1 MVMRN
6 QLPLALFA
14 GLCFVSVASAQEDTR
29 PDALRSIEST
39 RGGRHWVDAKTQPP
53 KSPEESL
60 KAFGIEPG
68 VHIELFAA
76 EPLVM
81 DPVAIAFDEAGRAFV
96 VEYGDYPIGSEKE
109 GADPLSRVV
118 VLLDTDN
125 DGRADK
131 RHVFADKLTFAH
143 SLLPWNDGILVGAQ
157 TQLLFLKD
165 TDGDFKA
172 DERTVLYDGFKAAHP
187 QMQIGNPRWGFDN
200 WIYCNYGPGKITS
213 PQRPGE
219 EVQMPRSEFRFNPLT
234 REFGP
239 AAGLG
244 QFGNTIDNFGNRFF
258 CTNRNPIMTALLPQ
272 SVLRR
277 NPFAVIPNPKYD
289 VAPSGGDTRVY
300 PLVEMKSNYL
310 SHAGTHTSAC
320 GVTAYHGDL
329 FGGDFDHSVFV
340 CEPIGHLVTRSIVK
354 PDGAR
359 LKASRAR
366 EKADFLAS
374 SDTWFRPASLATG
387 PDGAL
392 YLADMYRLWV
402 EHPKFL
408 PPEIA
413 AKLDWRA
420 GEDRGRIWK
429 MYPEGKSPKKYT
441 PPRSPEEIV
450 ELLKDSNGWRRQLGQ
465 RLLVERQW
473 NSLAVELRSV
483 LSPGSGPLAELTPT
497 LQTLT
502 QLHALR
508 TLEGLGELRDF
519 DLSGALMFDGPAHSP
534 AELARHAVQIAAGRL
549 VGSTN
554 LTEAVCRLAEF
565 PDARVRFEVAVA
577 LGEVSS
583 DEATT
588 ALIRI
593 ARRDG
598 ADPAIASAILTSV
611 RDRSARVLAGLL
623 AADADAEGKA
633 EAAPAL
639 GLVRDLATVV
649 GARAHLG
656 ELKQTLALF
665 NSESADTPAD
675 SSTEGAWQSAI
686 VTGLATGL
694 PRHRGE
700 LGRVSL
706 ASLLSKPPQEI
717 ADYVAGVRGVLDQ
730 AAATALDSAAGSSA
744 RAAAIELLA
753 WQSFDDTRETFLKLL
768 NADQPGAIQLA
779 AIDALQRSGHAEAAS
794 VVLEQWSSLGPEAR
808 SPGLTLMLLRMN
820 TTLTTLQAMRDGD
833 VNPAVVD
840 IDRRVRLM
848 MHPREDI
855 RELAVQLFGGAVSEN
870 RREVA
875 RTYESALKLKGD
887 AVRGEAV
894 FKRVCSKCHRIN
906 GQGHQVGPD
915 ISDVRNR
922 SFEALLFDILD
933 PNSKVEPRFT
943 GYAVI
948 TDDGR
953 VFNGLMVSESAEVVV
968 LREAENKEQV
978 IPRAEIDELR
988 STSKSLMP
996 EGVEKEVTIEQMADL
1011 LTFLKGTSPQP

>member
-1 MVMRN
+1 MRIFSASL
-6 QLPLALFA
+6 LPLAVT
-14 GLCFVSVASAQEDTR
+14 CFSISQIAAQEDTR
-29 PDALRSIEST
+29 PDALRAIEST
-39 RGGRHWVDAKTQPP
+39 RGGRHWVDEKTQPP
-53 KSPEESL
+53 KSPEESQ
-60 KAFGIEPG
+60 KAFEIEPG
-68 VHIELFAA
+68 VRIELFAA

-81 DPVAIAFDEAGRAFV
+81 DPVAIAFDELGRAFV
-96 VEYGDYPIGSEKE
+96 VEYGDYPTGPEKE
-109 GADPLSRVV
+109 GSDPLSRVV
-118 VLLDTDN
+118 VLLDTDG

-131 RHVFADKLTFAH
+131 RQIFADKLTFAH

-165 TDGDFKA
+165 TDGDLKA
-172 DERTVLYDGFKAAHP
+172 DERTVLYDGFLPAHP

-219 EVQMPRSEFRFNPLT
+219 TVEMPRSEFRFNPLT

-258 CTNRNPIMTALLPQ
+258 CTNRNPIMTALLPL
-272 SVLRR
+272 SVVQR
-277 NPFAVIPNPKYD
+277 NPFAVIPNPQYD

-329 FGGDFDHSVFV
+329 FDGDFDHSVFV
-340 CEPIGHLVTRSIVK
+340 CEPIGHLVTRSIVRAE
-354 PDGAR
+354 GAI
-359 LKASRAR
+359 LKATRAR

-374 SDTWFRPASLATG
+374 RDTWFRPASLATG

-429 MYPEGKSPKKYT
+429 MYPEGRSPKKYV
-441 PPRSPEEIV
+441 PPRSPEDIIK
-450 ELLKDSNGWRRQLGQ
+450 LLEDSNGWRRQLGQ
-465 RLLVERQW
+465 RMLVERQW
-473 NSLAVELRSV
+473 NSFASELRN
-483 LSPGSGPLAELTPT
+483 LLRQHPR
-497 LQTLT
+497 TLT
-502 QLHALR
+502 KLHALR
-508 TLEGLGELRDF
+508 TLEGLGELSDA
-519 DLSGALMFDGPAHSP
+519 DLWLGGLAFDGPVRSP
-534 AELARHAVQIAAGRL
+534 AELTRHAVQIAAGRL
-549 VGSTN
+549 ADSTH
-554 LTEAVCRLAEF
+554 LAEAVCKLAEY
-565 PDARVRFEVAVA
+565 PDARVRLEVAVA
-577 LGEVSS
+577 LGEISS
-583 DEATT
+583 DAATA
-588 ALIRI
+588 ALIAI

-598 ADPAIASAILTSV
+598 ADPAVATAILTSV

-623 AADADAEGKA
+623 ATDADAPEKA
-633 EAAPAL
+633 AAAPAL
-639 GLVRDLATVV
+639 GLIRDLATVA
-649 GARAHLG
+649 GARGHLG
-656 ELKQTLALF
+656 ELQQTLALF
-665 NSESADTPAD
+665 NAD
-675 SSTEGAWQSAI
+675 STDAAADNSAEAAWHSAI

-694 PRHRGE
+694 PRHRGS

-706 ASLLSKPPQEI
+706 SSLLNNPPEGL
-717 ADYVAGVRGVLDQ
+717 ADSVVGIRGVLAH
-730 AAATALDSAAGSSA
+730 AASTALDRSASVEA
-744 RAAAIELLA
+744 RRAAIELLGYE
-753 WQSFDDTRETFLKLL
+753 SFTETETTFRKLL
-768 NADQPGAIQLA
+768 SSDQPGAIQQA
-779 AIDALQRSGHAEAAS
+779 AMDGLQRSGGATAADI
-794 VVLEQWSSLGPEAR
+794 VLEKWLSLGPEVR
-808 SPGLTLMLLRMN
+808 SSGLALLLRRADS
-820 TTLTTLQAMRDGD
+820 TLATLEAMRSGD
-833 VNPAVVD
+833 VNPAIVD
-840 IDRRVRLM
+840 IDQRVRLM
-848 MHPREDI
+848 KHSDEKI
-855 RELAVQLFGGAVSEN
+855 RELAANLFGGAVSEN

-875 RTYESALKLKGD
+875 DTYGAALKLKGD
-887 AVRGEAV
+887 VNRGEAV
-894 FKRVCSKCHRIN
+894 FKRICSKCHRIN

-943 GYAVI
+943 DYAVI
-948 TDDGR
+948 TNDGR
-953 VFNGLMVSESAEVVV
+953 VFNGLMVSESSEVVV
-968 LREAENKEQV
+968 LRQAENKEQV
-978 IPRAEIDELR
+978 IPRSEIDELR

-1011 LTFLKGTSPQP
+1011 LTFLKGTSPQQ

>member
-1 MVMRN
+1 MKSSTAA
-6 QLPLALFA
+6 LLAIVLSF
-14 GLCFVSVASAQEDTR
+14 LTVASAQEDTR

-39 RGGRHWVDAKTQPP
+39 RGGRHWVDEKTQPP

-96 VEYGDYPIGSEKE
+96 VEYGDYPIGPEKE

-172 DERTVLYDGFKAAHP
+172 DERTVLYDGFLPAHP

-213 PQRPGE
+213 PQRSGE
-219 EVQMPRSEFRFNPLT
+219 TVEMPRSEFRFNPLT

-258 CTNRNPIMTALLPQ
+258 CTNRNPIMTALLPLSAVQ
-272 SVLRR
+272 R
-277 NPFAVIPNPKYD
+277 NPFAVIPSPQYD
-289 VAPSGGDTRVY
+289 VGPSGGDTRVY

-340 CEPIGHLVTRSIVK
+340 CEPIGHLVTRTIVR

-359 LKASRAR
+359 LTATRAR

-374 SDTWFRPASLATG
+374 RDTWFRPASLATG

-429 MYPEGKSPKKYT
+429 MYPDGTSPKKYT
-441 PPRSPEEIV
+441 PPRSPDEIV
-450 ELLKDSNGWRRQLGQ
+450 TLLEDSNGWRRQLGQ
-465 RLLVERQW
+465 RLIVERQ
-473 NSLAVELRSV
+473 LKGAAPALRS
-483 LSPGSGPLAELTPT
+483 LLKSDSQPLTR
-497 LQTLT
+497 
-502 QLHALR
+502 LHALR
-508 TLEGLGELRDF
+508 TLDGLGELTDA
-519 DLSGALMFDGPAHSP
+519 DLATVLDGSDDVSP
-534 AELARHAVQIAAGRL
+534 DVTGHAVQIAAARL
-549 VGSTN
+549 ADSSA
-554 LTEAVCRLAEF
+554 LTTAVCRLADS
-565 PDARVRFEVAVA
+565 PSAVVRFEVAVA

-583 DEATT
+583 GAATA
-588 ALIRI
+588 ALVSI

-598 ADPAIASAILTSV
+598 ADSAIASAILTSV
-611 RDRSARVLAGLL
+611 RDRSAKVLAGLL
-623 AADADAEGKA
+623 ASDVSTAGKA

-649 GARAHLG
+649 GARGDLG
-656 ELKQTLALF
+656 ELKQILALF
-665 NSESADTPAD
+665 DAESTDAAAGN
-675 SSTEGAWQSAI
+675 STEAAWHSAI

-694 PRHRGE
+694 PRHRGS

-706 ASLLSKPPQEI
+706 ASLLNNPPQEL
-717 ADYVAGVRGVLDQ
+717 ADSVAGIRSVLNQ
-730 AAATALDSAAGSSA
+730 AAATSLNQNAGVSA
-744 RAAAIELLA
+744 RTAAIELLGY
-753 WQSFDDTRETFLKLL
+753 QSFAETEATFRKLL
-768 NADQPGAIQLA
+768 NSDQPGTIQQA
-779 AIDALQRSGHAEAAS
+779 AMNSLQRSGGATAAD
-794 VVLEQWSSLGPEAR
+794 VVLEQWPSLGPDVR
-808 SPGLTLMLLRMN
+808 SSGLALLLRRIDS
-820 TTLTTLQAMRDGD
+820 TLATLQAMKDGS
-833 VNPAVVD
+833 VSSAIVD
-840 IDRRVRLM
+840 IDQRVRLM
-848 MHPREDI
+848 KHSDETI
-855 RELAVQLFGGAVSEN
+855 RNLAASLFGGSVSEN

-875 RTYESALKLKGD
+875 ETYGASLKLKGD
-887 AVRGEAV
+887 LTRGEAV

-943 GYAVI
+943 DYAVI

-953 VFNGLMVSESAEVVV
+953 TFNGLMVSESAEVVV
-968 LREAENKEQV
+968 LRQAENKEQV
-978 IPRAEIDELR
+978 IPRSEIDELR
-988 STSKSLMP
+988 STSRSLMP

-1011 LTFLKGTSPQP
+1011 LTFLKGLSPQQ

>member
-1 MVMRN
+1 MRN
-6 QLPLALFA
+6 QLPLALFV
-14 GLCFVSVASAQEDTR
+14 GLCVVSGAFAQEDTR

-39 RGGRHWVDAKTQPP
+39 RGGRHWVDAKTLPP

-96 VEYGDYPIGSEKE
+96 VEYGDYPIGPEKE

-172 DERTVLYDGFKAAHP
+172 DERTVLYDGFVAAHP

-213 PQRPGE
+213 PQRPGK

-272 SVLRR
+272 SVLGR

-329 FGGDFDHSVFV
+329 FGDDFDHSVFV

-359 LKASRAR
+359 LRATRAR

-429 MYPEGKSPKKYT
+429 MYPEGGSPKKYT
-441 PPRSPEEIV
+441 PPRSPKEIV

-465 RLLVERQW
+465 RLIVERQ
-473 NSLAVELRSV
+473 LKDAAPALRS
-483 LSPGSGPLAELTPT
+483 LLTSDSQPLTR
-497 LQTLT
+497 
-502 QLHALR
+502 LHALR
-508 TLEGLGELRDF
+508 TLDGLGELTDAG
-519 DLSGALMFDGPAHSP
+519 LATLLDGSDAVSP
-534 AELARHAVQIAAGRL
+534 EVIGHAVRIAAERL
-549 VGSTN
+549 ADSSA
-554 LTEAVCRLAEF
+554 LTTAVCRLANS
-565 PDARVRFEVAVA
+565 PNAVVRFEVAA
-577 LGEVSS
+577 AEKEKRRAAESN
-583 DEATT
+583 
-588 ALIRI
+588 
-593 ARRDG
+593 ARRQVN
-598 ADPAIASAILTSV
+598 AAWSVAS
-611 RDRSARVLAGLL
+611 
-623 AADADAEGKA
+623 
-633 EAAPAL
+633 
-639 GLVRDLATVV
+639 
-649 GARAHLG
+649 
-656 ELKQTLALF
+656 
-665 NSESADTPAD
+665 
-675 SSTEGAWQSAI
+675 
-686 VTGLATGL
+686 
-694 PRHRGE
+694 
-700 LGRVSL
+700 
-706 ASLLSKPPQEI
+706 
-717 ADYVAGVRGVLDQ
+717 
-730 AAATALDSAAGSSA
+730 
-744 RAAAIELLA
+744 
-753 WQSFDDTRETFLKLL
+753 
-768 NADQPGAIQLA
+768 
-779 AIDALQRSGHAEAAS
+779 
-794 VVLEQWSSLGPEAR
+794 
-808 SPGLTLMLLRMN
+808 
-820 TTLTTLQAMRDGD
+820 
-833 VNPAVVD
+833 
-840 IDRRVRLM
+840 
-848 MHPREDI
+848 
-855 RELAVQLFGGAVSEN
+855 
-870 RREVA
+870 
-875 RTYESALKLKGD
+875 
-887 AVRGEAV
+887 
-894 FKRVCSKCHRIN
+894 
-906 GQGHQVGPD
+906 
-915 ISDVRNR
+915 
-922 SFEALLFDILD
+922 
-933 PNSKVEPRFT
+933 
-943 GYAVI
+943 
-948 TDDGR
+948 
-953 VFNGLMVSESAEVVV
+953 
-968 LREAENKEQV
+968 
-978 IPRAEIDELR
+978 
-988 STSKSLMP
+988 
-996 EGVEKEVTIEQMADL
+996 
-1011 LTFLKGTSPQP
+1011 

>member
-1 MVMRN
+1 MKRVIAV
-6 QLPLALFA
+6 LLALLF
-14 GLCFVSVASAQEDTR
+14 LSVSSVSAQEDTR
-29 PDALRSIEST
+29 PDALRSIEAT

-53 KSPEESL
+53 KSPEESRQ
-60 KAFGIEPG
+60 AFEVEPG
-68 VHIELFAA
+68 VQIELFAA

-81 DPVAIAFDEAGRAFV
+81 DPVAIAFDELGRAFV
-96 VEYGDYPIGSEKE
+96 VEYGDYPIGPED
-109 GADPLSRVV
+109 GGDPLSRVV

-125 DGRADK
+125 DGRADT

-165 TDGDFKA
+165 TDNDLKA
-172 DERTVLYDGFKAAHP
+172 DERTILYDGFLPAHP

-258 CTNRNPIMTALLPQ
+258 CTNRNPIMTSLLPLDVVQ
-272 SVLRR
+272 R
-277 NPFAVIPNPKYD
+277 NPFAVIPDPKYD
-289 VAPSGGDTRVY
+289 VGPSGGDTRVY

-329 FGGDFDHSVFV
+329 FGSDFDHSVFV
-340 CEPIGHLVTRSIVK
+340 CEPIGHLVTRSIVR
-354 PDGAR
+354 PEGAR
-359 LKASRAR
+359 LQATRAR

-429 MYPEGKSPKKYT
+429 MYPAGGPPKKYR
-441 PPRSPEEIV
+441 PPESTADLV
-450 ELLKDSNGWRRQLGQ
+450 GLLEDTNGWRRQLGQ
-465 RLLVERQW
+465 RLLVERQ
-473 NSLAVELRSV
+473 LTGHVPQLRTMLRV
-483 LSPGSGPLAELTPT
+483 HQRWITR
-497 LQTLT
+497 
-502 QLHALR
+502 LHALH
-508 TLEGLGELRDF
+508 TLEGLGALRDE
-519 DLSGALMFDGPAHSP
+519 DLSGGDEPSGILDGLGDVSP
-534 AELARHAVQIAAGRL
+534 EVNFHAIQIAASRL
-549 VGSTN
+549 ARSPAITS
-554 LTEAVCRLAEF
+554 AVCRLASHKS
-565 PDARVRFEVAVA
+565 PRVRFAVATA
-577 LGEVSS
+577 LGESDSS
-583 DEATT
+583 EATE
-588 ALIRI
+588 ALIEV

-598 ADPAIASAILTSV
+598 GDSAIATAILTSV
-611 RDRSARVLAGLL
+611 RDRSGKVLVGLL
-623 AADADAEGKA
+623 SQLDSETRPNDL
-633 EAAPAL
+633 PL
-639 GLVRDLATVV
+639 NLIRDLATVA
-649 GARAHLG
+649 GARG
-656 ELKQTLALF
+656 DIEELKQVLALF
-665 NSESADTPAD
+665 SD
-675 SSTEGAWQSAI
+675 SSTATGGNSSEAAWHSAI

-694 PRHRGE
+694 PRHRGS

-706 ASLLSKPPQEI
+706 ASVLNNPPQQL
-717 ADYVAGVRGVLDQ
+717 ADSVAGIRSVLDQ
-730 AAATALDSAAGSSA
+730 VATTALNRAVGPGA
-744 RAAAIELLA
+744 RTAAIELLGY
-753 WQSFDDTRETFLKLL
+753 QSFAETETTFRKLL
-768 NADQPGAIQLA
+768 ASDQPGTVQQA
-779 AIDALQRSGHAEAAS
+779 AMNSLQRSGGAAAADI
-794 VVLEQWSSLGPEAR
+794 VLDQWPSLGPDVR
-808 SPGLTLMLLRMN
+808 STGLALLLRRVDS
-820 TTLTTLQAMRDGD
+820 TLATLNAMRDGS
-833 VNPAVVD
+833 VNPAIVG
-840 IDRRVRLM
+840 IDQRVRLM
-848 MHPREDI
+848 KHSNEQI
-855 RELAVQLFGGAVSEN
+855 RELAANLFGGAVSEN

-875 RTYESALKLKGD
+875 ETYKAALKLKGD
-887 AVRGEAV
+887 ITRGEAV

-943 GYAVI
+943 DYALI
-948 TDDGR
+948 TVDGR

-968 LREAENKEQV
+968 LRQAENKEQV
-978 IPRAEIDELR
+978 VPRADIDELR

-996 EGVEKEVTIEQMADL
+996 EGVEKEVTVEQMADL
-1011 LTFLKGTSPQP
+1011 LTFLKGVSPQ

>member
-1 MVMRN
+1 MKFSTVV
-6 QLPLALFA
+6 LLGIA
-14 GLCFVSVASAQEDTR
+14 VSSLTSVFAQEDTR

-96 VEYGDYPIGSEKE
+96 VEYGDYPIGPEKE

-172 DERTVLYDGFKAAHP
+172 DERTVLYDGFVAAHP

-219 EVQMPRSEFRFNPLT
+219 TVEMPRSEFRFNPLT

-258 CTNRNPIMTALLPQ
+258 CTNRNPIMTALLPLSAVQ
-272 SVLRR
+272 R
-277 NPFAVIPNPKYD
+277 NPFAVIPNPQYD
-289 VAPSGGDTRVY
+289 VGPSGGDTRVY

-329 FGGDFDHSVFV
+329 FDGEFNQSVFV

-450 ELLKDSNGWRRQLGQ
+450 ELLKDGNGWRRQLGQ
-465 RLLVERQW
+465 RLIVERQW

-483 LSPGSGPLAELTPT
+483 LWPGTGPLTQLTPT
-497 LQTLT
+497 QQTLS

-508 TLEGLGELRDF
+508 TLEGLGELRDS
-519 DLSGALMFDGPAHSP
+519 DLSLALAFDGPLRSP
-534 AELARHAVQIAAGRL
+534 AGLAQHAVQIAAARL
-549 VGSTN
+549 AGSTS
-554 LTEAVCRLAEF
+554 LTEAVCKLAEY
-565 PDARVRFEVAVA
+565 PDARVRLEVAVA

-583 DEATT
+583 DAATA
-588 ALIRI
+588 ALISI

-598 ADPAIASAILTSV
+598 VDSAIASAILTSV

-623 AADADAEGKA
+623 EADEDTAGKA

-649 GARAHLG
+649 GARGDLG

-665 NSESADTPAD
+665 NTG
-675 SSTEGAWQSAI
+675 STDAGASCSVEAGWHSAI

-694 PRHRGE
+694 PRHRGS

-706 ASLLSKPPQEI
+706 ASLLNNPPQELT
-717 ADYVAGVRGVLDQ
+717 DSVAGIRSVLDQ
-730 AAATALDSAAGSSA
+730 AAATSLNQKAGVSA
-744 RAAAIELLA
+744 RTAAIELLGY
-753 WQSFDDTRETFLKLL
+753 QSFAETEATFRKLL
-768 NADQPGAIQLA
+768 NSDQPGTIQQA
-779 AIDALQRSGHAEAAS
+779 AMNSLQRSGGAAAADI
-794 VVLEQWSSLGPEAR
+794 VLEQWPSLGPDVR
-808 SPGLTLMLLRMN
+808 SSGLALLLRRVDS
-820 TTLTTLQAMRDGD
+820 TLATLQAMKDGS
-833 VNPAVVD
+833 VSPAIVD
-840 IDRRVRLM
+840 IDQRVRLM
-848 MHPREDI
+848 QNSDDKI
-855 RELAVQLFGGAVSEN
+855 RGLAASLFGGAVSAN

-875 RTYESALKLKGD
+875 DTYGASLKLNGD
-887 AVRGEAV
+887 LARGEAV

-906 GQGHQVGPD
+906 GQGHEVGPD

-943 GYAVI
+943 DYAVI

-953 VFNGLMVSESAEVVV
+953 TFNGLMVSESAEVVV
-968 LREAENKEQV
+968 LRQAENKEQV
-978 IPRAEIDELR
+978 IPRSEIDELR
-988 STSKSLMP
+988 STSRSLMP

-1011 LTFLKGTSPQP
+1011 LTFLKGSSPQQ